1 MRLRDRDRNDE
12 GLDPQAERELDA
24 IERAL
29 AGTEVEADLADW
41 AELAEMLSNER
52 PEPDQEW
59 AAELDEAAEHRF
71 SHRPGEGGGSSWTG
85 LATRLG
91 DLFPRRITPVF
102 ATVATL
108 AVVGVVAATTLSGG
122 EGDQTDA
129 VSDSPSADVLET
141 TTEEPSIAESSGGEL
156 AEPVAP
162 EGDLATPPT
171 DIGRSGSYSI
181 GAGQGPISPGTE
193 NRKVDRDVSLALT
206 APPEDVNDVS
216 DEAISI
222 TRDLDGIVA
231 SSNVSTAGND
241 ASASLQLVIP
251 TRNLDEAIDRLTEI
265 GDVKSLNEGTV
276 DITHFYVSA
285 KDRLDDAEAE
295 RRKLLE
301 ALGNASTDAE
311 AEALR
316 LQIADARRDI
326 ARAHA
331 QFDRISRR
339 AQLSEVS
346 LTIEGDRNASSK
358 DDDEGRTFGDWL
370 DDTVSVL
377 RDVAGVLLVSAA
389 ILIPAAI
396 LLTIAWLVIRA
407 ILRRRRER
415 ALD

>member
-1 MRLRDRDRNDE
+1 MRLRERDRNDE

-295 RRKLLE
+295 
-301 ALGNASTDAE
+301 
-311 AEALR
+311 ALR